1 VLTKRRDDIF
11 KTVFEARASQIIG
24 VFNVQACCS
33 GRRSVADDIGA
44 FMTSAY
50 GSLSGGSTHGDIDS
64 YAIASYVDPY
74 DNSSCPADVPTTLSA
89 MNTSVAV
96 GGTVYG
102 WVSTDLDTANKYSIP
117 LITYEGGQGLSY
129 FAGRF
134 SVEMSAQFDPGM
146 FTVYNNNFAMCTAI
160 NAATLPYLHLG
171 TAGF

>member
-1 VLTKRRDDIF
+1 
-11 KTVFEARASQIIG
+11 
-24 VFNVQACCS
+24 
-33 GRRSVADDIGA
+33 
-44 FMTSAY
+44 
-50 GSLSGGSTHGDIDS
+50 
-64 YAIASYVDPY
+64 
-74 DNSSCPADVPTTLSA
+74 

-146 FTVYNNNFAMCTAI
+146 FKFTITISPCARLSMPQLFRISTLALLAFTVTEVIGPRSSISMMWFAKVGWD
-160 NAATLPYLHLG
+160 HK
-171 TAGF
+171 

>member
-1 VLTKRRDDIF
+1 
-11 KTVFEARASQIIG
+11 
-24 VFNVQACCS
+24 
-33 GRRSVADDIGA
+33 
-44 FMTSAY
+44 
-50 GSLSGGSTHGDIDS
+50 
-64 YAIASYVDPY
+64 
-74 DNSSCPADVPTTLSA
+74 
-89 MNTSVAV
+89 MNTGVAV

-171 TAGF
+171 TAGFYGNGGYWPALINLHDVVRKSGMGS